1 MSQLSSLKALLKRI
15 PPFRGWA
22 NPVASD
28 STLAEIAES
37 ICRVLDRPGAEQELF
52 TRLRAR
58 GVYLLRDHY
67 YRPLIDPAKLP
78 RDYFSSTSPMVGI
91 PIDPARCL
99 ELAEKTLGEYI
110 RELRSF
116 LPVDAERNGEDLHL
130 NNGTYMAVDAHIYY
144 ALLRHLQP
152 SKIYEIGAGNST
164 LFAYEALKRGGGLK
178 RSELTVIEPFPDQI
192 VKRGL
197 SSVARVKQAFVQDVE
212 IEFFDRL
219 GDGDIL
225 FIDSTHTLREGGDV
239 QYLYCEVLPRLSS
252 GVYVHV
258 HDISLPE
265 RYPRCYLDHGWF
277 WNEQY
282 LLQAYL
288 THNDRAEVVWPGNYL
303 MCKEPDRMLKLFP
316 EIAAMRAVYPES
328 EPTAF
333 WFRVR

>member
-130 NNGTYMAVDAHIYY
+130 NNGT
-144 ALLRHLQP
+144 
-152 SKIYEIGAGNST
+152 
-164 LFAYEALKRGGGLK
+164 
-178 RSELTVIEPFPDQI
+178 
-192 VKRGL
+192 
-197 SSVARVKQAFVQDVE
+197 
-212 IEFFDRL
+212 
-219 GDGDIL
+219 
-225 FIDSTHTLREGGDV
+225 
-239 QYLYCEVLPRLSS
+239 
-252 GVYVHV
+252 
-258 HDISLPE
+258 
-265 RYPRCYLDHGWF
+265 
-277 WNEQY
+277 
-282 LLQAYL
+282 
-288 THNDRAEVVWPGNYL
+288 
-303 MCKEPDRMLKLFP
+303 
-316 EIAAMRAVYPES
+316 
-328 EPTAF
+328 
-333 WFRVR
+333 